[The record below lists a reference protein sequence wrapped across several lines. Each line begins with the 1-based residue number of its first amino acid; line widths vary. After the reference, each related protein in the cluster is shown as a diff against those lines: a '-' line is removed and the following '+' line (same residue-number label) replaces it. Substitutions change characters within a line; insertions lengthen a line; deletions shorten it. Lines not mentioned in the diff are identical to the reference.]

1 MRTTTNSTSSS
12 SSSQQPSLMDRVK
25 HTRWDNLTNE
35 QLNILA
41 SGPSKGKEFSALV
54 SGVVNYEIGRLSW
67 IDLRYMSQAS
77 VTSLVV
83 FLSQRSCSAQSLAG
97 ILLIQICV

>member
-1 MRTTTNSTSSS
+1 MG
-12 SSSQQPSLMDRVK
+12 
-25 HTRWDNLTNE
+25 
-35 QLNILA
+35 QLDKRAVEYLA
-41 SGPSKGKEFSALV
+41 SGPSKGKEFPALA

-77 VTSLVV
+77 VTSLVS
-83 FLSQRSCSAQSLAG
+83 LSQRSCSAQSLAG